1 MAETGCTARAR
12 AGRGGGPRVAVLA
25 LLAACAAHLH
35 AADIWEPGGMAPLCA
50 ESAVPTRDDL
60 ASALG
65 AYLEVVVQREG
76 LAAARIRK
84 ADPARLVPVLQRAA
98 TLGKGP
104 LDVFTDAQFAA
115 GGPCVLF
122 LDESALAAVDRQFDL
137 HGLWMVRAPV
147 VGEGDTPLSMRYMLI
162 GDGRLVVG
170 YPRQATVR
178 VADYAIFTGR
188 YDYQPY
194 MALDIVSNA
203 QQRMLAGLRTLGD
216 PSGIFGAFVG
226 PLGAQIQALELA
238 GDEVVVRYRAWGNIE
253 QQMRVRHPPIT
264 PR

>member
-1 MAETGCTARAR
+1 MPCVSQGHYAPIPR
-12 AGRGGGPRVAVLA
+12 RGECLQ
-25 LLAACAAHLH
+25 
-35 AADIWEPGGMAPLCA
+35 
-50 ESAVPTRDDL
+50 
-60 ASALG
+60 
-65 AYLEVVVQREG
+65 QREG

-170 YPRQATVR
+170 YPRKATVR

-188 YDYQPY
+188 YDYRPY

-203 QQRMLAGLRTLGD
+203 QQRMLAGLRSRIRSA
-216 PSGIFGAFVG
+216 PSSARSGPRFKRWNSRATRSSCAIVRGATSSSRCACDTRRSRLVSAPLAAAALRDRPRSPSIGRPQPACSARWFGRCVLTRRR
-226 PLGAQIQALELA
+226 PRPCPET
-238 GDEVVVRYRAWGNIE
+238 VRR
-253 QQMRVRHPPIT
+253 
-264 PR
+264 